1 MDKSKMK
8 AIRKQVRST
17 DLDNAAQMNKVDG
30 KIFERNPDTGEIR
43 SRKSG
48 DYGNERI
55 EHPTTDEIIA
65 YNRSQSKKNT
75 TNLREDI
82 LSDLWAANKKGVD
95 GKWYIELSQ
104 AVKIIS
110 NE

>member
-55 EHPTTDEIIA
+55 EQVAEI
-65 YNRSQSKKNT
+65 RQ
-75 TNLREDI
+75 DI
-82 LSDLWAANKKGVD
+82 ISDLWACRKKVVD